1 MVFPARTNAKLSC
14 DEVMK
19 QNHNH
24 NPKRHRGRS
33 NGRRGPHGAN
43 SSMESNG
50 PEVKI
55 RGNATQLCE
64 KYQSLARD
72 AVTSG
77 DRISAES
84 YLQHAEH
91 YHRVM
96 ALQSSQAADSP
107 NGSRPRGNRDRDRD
121 RDNQHPSTPAASENT
136 EVPEAEPNQTPS

>member
-1 MVFPARTNAKLSC
+1 
-14 DEVMK
+14 MK

-43 SSMESNG
+43 ASIESNG

-77 DRISAES
+77 DRIAAES

-91 YHRVM
+91 YYRVM
-96 ALQSSQAADSP
+96 ALQSPQATDSP
-107 NGSRPRGNRDRDRD
+107 NGGRSRGNN
-121 RDNQHPSTPAASENT
+121 RDNQQASASVASENK
-136 EVPEAEPNQTPS
+136 EAPEAEPNRTPS

>member
-1 MVFPARTNAKLSC
+1 MVFPARINAKLNC

-121 RDNQHPSTPAASENT
+121 NQHPSTPAASENT

>member
-77 DRISAES
+77 DRIAAES

-91 YHRVM
+91 YFRVM
-96 ALQSSQAADSP
+96 TA
-107 NGSRPRGNRDRDRD
+107 NDRDSDERAN
-121 RDNQHPSTPAASENT
+121 RPQPQPANVENQSNSASA
-136 EVPEAEPNQTPS
+136 EVQPTRRE

>member
-1 MVFPARTNAKLSC
+1 
-14 DEVMK
+14 
-19 QNHNH
+19 
-24 NPKRHRGRS
+24 
-33 NGRRGPHGAN
+33 
-43 SSMESNG
+43 MESNG

-77 DRISAES
+77 DRIAAES

-96 ALQSSQAADSP
+96 AIQSSQATDSP
-107 NGSRPRGNRDRDRD
+107 NGARPRGNRDRD
-121 RDNQHPSTPAASENT
+121 NQHASSPAASENT
-136 EVPEAEPNQTPS
+136 ETTEAGSNQTPS

>member
-24 NPKRHRGRS
+24 NHNPKRHRGRS
-33 NGRRGPHGAN
+33 NGRRGSHGAN
-43 SSMESNG
+43 HSMESNG

-72 AVTSG
+72 AVTAG
-77 DRISAES
+77 DRIAAES

-91 YHRVM
+91 YYRVM
-96 ALQSSQAADSP
+96 TIQSSQGTDSP
-107 NGSRPRGNRDRDRD
+107 NGARPRGNRDRD
-121 RDNQHPSTPAASENT
+121 NQQASAPVASGNT
-136 EVPEAEPNQTPS
+136 EAPEAEPNQTPS